1 MTTTPEFIYI
11 LRPTRGDMLRIG
23 ATPREAEVIA
33 RHFAYLQGLCSRG
46 IVVVAGRT
54 TTSDE
59 HTFGICIF
67 RSASQAAAEALMHA
81 DPAVSEGVMSA
92 TLSPF
97 RIALLAAAPAPEPLP
112 PK

>member
-1 MTTTPEFIYI
+1 MTTTPEFIYV
-11 LRPTRGDMLRIG
+11 LRPTRGDMLRTG
-23 ATPREAEVIA
+23 PTPREAEIIA
-33 RHFAYLQGLCSRG
+33 RHFAYLQGLCNRG
-46 IVVVAGRT
+46 IVVLAGRT

-59 HTFGICIF
+59 HTFGVCIF
-67 RSASQAAAEALMHA
+67 RSASQSEAESLMRT

-97 RIALLAAAPAPEPLP
+97 RIALLAAPPAPEPLP